1 MEAAICGIIHGVMPT
16 NGAPVAYRRCKV
28 GMRDEDYGT
37 SLVIGGSGQE
47 VTAVFAQSPG
57 ALQLLPTRRYSPG
70 WLKLLREEQS
80 RTVPAMSAVPSPS
93 QCPYETIYLE
103 RSRWWGVDQRRMA
116 GAQRRDCHRMER
128 LQTSDWKRT
137 RIPRSARHLLPP

>member
-1 MEAAICGIIHGVMPT
+1 YRRLKPGVDVFIMEAAICGIIHGVMPT

-80 RTVPAMSAVPSPS
+80 RTTPAMPAVPSPS

-103 RSRWWGVDQRRMA
+103 RHRWWGLVKEEWLA
-116 GAQRRDCHRMER
+116 
-128 LQTSDWKRT
+128 
-137 RIPRSARHLLPP
+137 P